1 MPLPVARKQPQ
12 NQNAG
17 SDPSPAE
24 PIRRRRPGGGRRRD
38 PDIDAR
44 VLPAARQAYAEFGW
58 TGFHFDR
65 VAKSAQVSRDVL
77 YRRYADKE
85 NLLLD
90 ALADA
95 VLPTV
100 SGQGP
105 IRDQLMTYARDI
117 YDYFTSSD
125 GVASLRIHLEA
136 AQFPDLYRAYR
147 SRVVD
152 PNFEFNVAALDQAA
166 RKGQLRKTANNV
178 AILEAIGGG
187 VLIHALFSQ
196 RAGATRKASRLSR
209 DALDAALTSFVALAL
224 DDSEQS

>member
-1 MPLPVARKQPQ
+1 MTGVGRKQPR

-17 SDPSPAE
+17 NDSSPAA
-24 PIRRRRPGGGRRRD
+24 PIRRRRPGAGRRRD
-38 PDIDAR
+38 PDIDTR
-44 VLPAARQAYAEFGW
+44 VLRAARQAYAEFGW
-58 TGFHFDR
+58 AGFHFDR

-85 NLLLD
+85 SLLLD

-105 IRDQLMTYARDI
+105 IDDQLMTYARDI
-117 YDYFTSSD
+117 YAYFTSAD
-125 GVASLRIHLEA
+125 GIASLRIHLEA

-152 PNFEFNVAALDQAA
+152 PNFELNIAALDQAA
-166 RKGQLRKTANNV
+166 RNGLLRNTANSV
-178 AILEAIGGG
+178 AVLEAIGGG

-196 RAGATRKASRLSR
+196 HAGATREAAPLSR
-209 DALDAALTSFVALAL
+209 DRLEAALTSFVALAL
-224 DDSEQS
+224 DDPGQS